1 VKKDWIERMKK
12 LSPNDSQY
20 KVVFTDDEEIH
31 GDNVKLQVSGTR
43 AANKAKNIPG
53 KPN

>member
-1 VKKDWIERMKK
+1 MAVKKDWIERMKK

-31 GDNVKLQVSGTR
+31 GDLKLQVSGTKA
-43 AANKAKNIPG
+43 AANRAKPG